1 MGVIVT
7 NIAAI
12 FIIMGVGFFAN
23 KTGLL
28 PEKANDYLSPLL
40 IKVTSPCMIFNNIVS
55 MDTGEGMVK
64 EVLTMMAG
72 AAVFFGLFALAGWF
86 LCVKVMKLENDSNCG
101 VYIMLFATINNGF
114 MGLPITLE
122 VFGEEAMFFM
132 VFFQMMLLIFVFGPG
147 IAITNYGDKKE
158 KGKGKGSVIRNI
170 FNHNT
175 VAALLGILVMV
186 TGLKL
191 PELVMK
197 PVGLIGDITT
207 VISMLVIGIQ
217 LGTSNFRKIRGNRAL
232 MTESILKMLLVP
244 VITFLLVNWLPI
256 SSVIKLALVFGAA
269 FPSAVIVSP
278 IAFTEGKDGTLA
290 AEGVALT
297 TLISVITIPA
307 TALILS
313 AIYL

>member
-1 MGVIVT
+1 MGVIIS

-12 FIIMGVGFFAN
+12 FVIMGVGVLAN

-40 IKVTSPCMIFNNIVS
+40 IKITSPCMIFSTIVG

-72 AAVFFGLFALAGWF
+72 AAGFFALFAVIGWF
-86 LCVKVMKLENDSNCG
+86 LCVRVMKLGSDRNCG
-101 VYIMLFATINNGF
+101 VYIMLFATLNNGF

-122 VFGEEAMFFM
+122 VFGEEGMFFM

-147 IAITNYGDKKE
+147 IAIINRGDKKE
-158 KGKGKGSVIRNI
+158 TKKGSILRNMI
-170 FNHNT
+170 SSNT
-175 VAALLGILVMV
+175 IAAVLGLTVMV
-186 TGLKL
+186 TGLKI
-191 PELVMK
+191 PEIIVK

-207 VISMLVIGIQ
+207 ALSMLVIGIQ
-217 LGTSNFRKIRGNRAL
+217 LGTSNFRKIMKNKPLVTG
-232 MTESILKMLLVP
+232 SVLKMILAP
-244 VITFLLVNWLPI
+244 VITFLIVNWLPI
-256 SSVIKLALVFGAA
+256 AGIIKIALVFGAA

-297 TLISVITIPA
+297 TLISLVTIPVA
-307 TALILS
+307 AVVLS
-313 AIYL
+313 AVYL

>member
-1 MGVIVT
+1 MGVIIT

-12 FIIMGVGFFAN
+12 FIIMGVGVAAN

-55 MDTGEGMVK
+55 MDTGDNMIR
-64 EVLTMMAG
+64 EVLTMIAG
-72 AAVFFGLFALAGWF
+72 AAAFFGLFALVGWLF
-86 LCVKVMKLENDSNCG
+86 AVKVLGLGNDSNCG

-122 VFGEEAMFFM
+122 VFGEEAMFYM
-132 VFFQMMLLIFVFGPG
+132 VFFQMMLLLFVFGPG

-158 KGKGKGSVIRNI
+158 KGKGSVLKNLISP
-170 FNHNT
+170 NT
-175 VAALLGILVMV
+175 VAAFLGIIVLV
-186 TGLKL
+186 TGLSI
-191 PELVMK
+191 PEPVLK

-207 VISMLVIGIQ
+207 VLSMLVIGIQ
-217 LGTSNFRKIRGNRAL
+217 LGTSNFGKIFRNRPL
-232 MTESILKMLLVP
+232 ITESVLKMLLVP
-244 VITFLLVNWLPI
+244 PVTFLLVNWLPL
-256 SSVIKLALVFGAA
+256 SNVVKLALVFGAA

-297 TLISVITIPA
+297 TLISVVTIPA
-307 TALILS
+307 SAIILS
-313 AIYL
+313 SMYM

>member
-132 VFFQMMLLIFVFGPG
+132 VFFQMMLHSIGKKIVNPIEICFHHTYR
-147 IAITNYGDKKE
+147 ICAIQNRISPTGSSNYVLE
-158 KGKGKGSVIRNI
+158 INIVIKRFHNVI
-170 FNHNT
+170 FNE
-175 VAALLGILVMV
+175 V
-186 TGLKL
+186 
-191 PELVMK
+191 E
-197 PVGLIGDITT
+197 
-207 VISMLVIGIQ
+207 
-217 LGTSNFRKIRGNRAL
+217 IR
-232 MTESILKMLLVP
+232 
-244 VITFLLVNWLPI
+244 
-256 SSVIKLALVFGAA
+256 
-269 FPSAVIVSP
+269 
-278 IAFTEGKDGTLA
+278 
-290 AEGVALT
+290 
-297 TLISVITIPA
+297 
-307 TALILS
+307 
-313 AIYL
+313 